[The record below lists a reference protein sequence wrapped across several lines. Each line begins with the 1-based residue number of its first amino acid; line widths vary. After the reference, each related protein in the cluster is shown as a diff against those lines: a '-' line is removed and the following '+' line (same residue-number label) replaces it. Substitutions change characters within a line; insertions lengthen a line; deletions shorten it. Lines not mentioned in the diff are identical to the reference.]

1 MEWLFT
7 HFSLSKQI
15 FFKLINV
22 IKTER
27 KLCRNITFCTSL
39 LNWIETFF
47 FENWKADWNY
57 FFFPAYECSSLWN
70 LFRLFSLALGKN
82 CFLCFTNNELMNIK
96 RTSWN
101 LFKTKPMILLHI
113 HVYLKLWQR
122 KWNMQNTFMKI
133 HVFWNRNSMENQNF
147 YLYIVYVFCW

>member
-15 FFKLINV
+15 FFLINKCHQNRKK
-22 IKTER
+22 ISQEYYFLYQFTKLNWNFFFLKTE
-27 KLCRNITFCTSL
+27 KQIGT
-39 LNWIETFF
+39 I
-47 FENWKADWNY
+47 
-57 FFFPAYECSSLWN
+57 FFFPAYKCSSLWN

-122 KWNMQNTFMKI
+122 KWNMQNTFIKI
-133 HVFWNRNSMENQNF
+133 HVF
-147 YLYIVYVFCW
+147 